1 MASVCS
7 SCGATDI
14 EYDHARGDAVC
25 TNCGSVLE
33 DNIIVSEVNFQE
45 TASGGSSVIGQF
57 VSTEGGKA
65 GRLGHGGG
73 FGRGLTRES
82 REITLQNGQRR
93 IASLGQQL
101 QLNKHCIETAY
112 NYFKMA
118 VAKRLTQGRK
128 SNHIAAACLYLV
140 CRTEGTP
147 RILNTFYH

>member
-82 REITLQNGQRR
+82 REITLQNGKESELLCDFCC
-93 IASLGQQL
+93 AL
-101 QLNKHCIETAY
+101 Y
-112 NYFKMA
+112 NNFSW
-118 VAKRLTQGRK
+118 
-128 SNHIAAACLYLV
+128 SNQFLFELKAFV
-140 CRTEGTP
+140 CCQYD
-147 RILNTFYH
+147 L